1 MQAGIE
7 HRNTGD
13 KLVDYGAARKQGI
26 AWGERRRHC
35 TSLVH
40 SVIGCAYAWWPWR
53 NCPQTRHFPWRV
65 YRFPSVLTHINGA
78 AAAFG

>member
-40 SVIGCAYAWWPWR
+40 SAIHCASAGVAVAKLSA
-53 NCPQTRHFPWRV
+53 TRRFPWGV
-65 YRFPSVLTHINGA
+65 NRFPSVLTHINGA
-78 AAAFG
+78 VAAFG